1 MQAIEIVW
9 ANIFG

>member
-1 MQAIEIVW
+1 MSGNSNIW